1 LVIQA
6 ENLTKRYGPTLAVD
20 RVSFS
25 VEQGEVV
32 GFLGPNGAG
41 KSTTMRMLTCF
52 IPPTSGTARILGLD
66 VFSDS
71 IEARRRIGYM
81 PEGVPLYPDMRV
93 VEYLRFRASIKGV
106 PPRERRGRM
115 AEVMG
120 LCGVDG
126 VQRKLIGALS
136 KGYRQRVGLADAL
149 VADPPLLILDEP
161 TIGLDPNQIRVVRQ
175 MIRDLAPKRT
185 VLISTHILPEV
196 EAVCSRVLIINRGRI
211 ACSQSVAEMTR
222 SAQDRMTLRLEA
234 RGPAEA
240 VAAALAKTPG
250 VAEARLESD
259 EDGVAAFTV
268 KAAPGQDPR
277 EEISRRMLSR
287 TWPVRELRA
296 VRLSLEDIFARI
308 TASDTGEE
316 AQP

>member
-1 LVIQA
+1 MVIQA

-52 IPPTSGTARILGLD
+52 IPPTSGTARIMGLD

-81 PEGVPLYPDMRV
+81 PEAAPLYPDMRV
-93 VEYLRFRASIKGV
+93 IEYLRFRAAIKGV
-106 PPRERRGRM
+106 PPRDRRGRV
-115 AEVMG
+115 AEVMDQ
-120 LCGVDG
+120 CGVAG

-161 TIGLDPNQIRVVRQ
+161 TIGLDPNQIRLVRQ
-175 MIRDLAPKRT
+175 MIRGLAPKRT

-211 ACSQSVAEMTR
+211 ACSQSVDELTR
-222 SAQDRMTLRLEA
+222 PAQERMTLRLEV
-234 RGPAEA
+234 RGPADA
-240 VAAALAKTPG
+240 VAAALASAPG
-250 VAEARLESD
+250 VAEALLESFAG
-259 EDGVAAFTV
+259 GVAAFTI
-268 KAAPGQDPR
+268 KAQPGQDPR

-296 VRLSLEDIFARI
+296 CRLSLEDIFARI
-308 TASDTGEE
+308 TAAEVGEE
-316 AQP
+316 PQP